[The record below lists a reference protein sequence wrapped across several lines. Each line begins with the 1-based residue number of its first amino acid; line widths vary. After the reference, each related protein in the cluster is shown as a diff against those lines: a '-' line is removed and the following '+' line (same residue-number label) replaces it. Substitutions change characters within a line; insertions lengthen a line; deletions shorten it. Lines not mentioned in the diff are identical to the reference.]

1 MGNRSSIG
9 FSLAYYKLKFNRELD
24 SLDEGDTKMGDRFNM
39 GFSLEDIETEAKQIA
54 RKMASDRCHE
64 IIRREFHYIFMGP
77 QTTKDSKPGSGYEI
91 IQTKIS
97 ELLLGENFQ
106 TTITNQIEKVF
117 NGYFEKALHE
127 ATERAA
133 RKLAFTKTPEEINKI
148 LSDKYQ
154 HIDLQKG
161 AQFTI
166 RTQADPC
173 FGKNTFIVKHYEIS
187 EIEEL
192 QNGTAHIK
200 LQSIPI
206 ECEGD

>member
-1 MGNRSSIG
+1 
-9 FSLAYYKLKFNRELD
+9 
-24 SLDEGDTKMGDRFNM
+24 MGDRFNM
-39 GFSLEDIETEAKQIA
+39 GFTMEDIENEAKKIA
-54 RKMASDRCHE
+54 RSMAHDRCHE

-77 QTTKDSKPGSGYEI
+77 QTTKDSKPGIGYEI

-106 TTITNQIEKVF
+106 KTIENKIEQIF

-127 ATERAA
+127 AAERAA
-133 RKLAFTKTPEEINKI
+133 RKLAFTKTPEEIKKI

-166 RTQADPC
+166 RTQAEPC

-192 QNGTAHIK
+192 QNGTAHIQ

-206 ECEGD
+206 KYEGD